1 MSVRSK
7 WEESDHEEAEVK
19 IKKDKKAKK
28 WLIITQ
34 LINNTQILLI
44 SLQSNILI

>member
-1 MSVRSK
+1 MRSR
-7 WEESDHEEAEVK
+7 WEESDQEEAEVK
-19 IKKDKKAKK
+19 AKKDKKAKK
-28 WLIITQ
+28 WLIITR